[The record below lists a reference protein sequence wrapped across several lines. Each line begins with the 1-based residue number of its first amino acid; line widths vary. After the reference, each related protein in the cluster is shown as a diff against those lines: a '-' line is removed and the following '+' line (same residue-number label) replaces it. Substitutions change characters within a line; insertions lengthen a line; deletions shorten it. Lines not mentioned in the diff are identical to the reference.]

1 MKDKYASLRN
11 VLPKEERLKVLAK
24 ETKGAAIL
32 PNAGTVF
39 NLDLTRDDLGGEVD
53 IFLAAGDIRRI
64 FEATFDQ
71 LPEKNEDRKK
81 WREIFITR
89 LLHQPKIK
97 IIIKPVLN
105 KIYLEETDRY
115 KV

>member
-39 NLDLTRDDLGGEVD
+39 YIDLTRDELEGDVD
-53 IFLAAGDIRRI
+53 IFLAAGDVRRI

-71 LPEKNEDRKK
+71 LPEKDENRKK
-81 WREIFITR
+81 WRAAFITR
-89 LLHQPKIK
+89 LFRYPRIK

-105 KIYLEETDRY
+105 KISLEETDRY